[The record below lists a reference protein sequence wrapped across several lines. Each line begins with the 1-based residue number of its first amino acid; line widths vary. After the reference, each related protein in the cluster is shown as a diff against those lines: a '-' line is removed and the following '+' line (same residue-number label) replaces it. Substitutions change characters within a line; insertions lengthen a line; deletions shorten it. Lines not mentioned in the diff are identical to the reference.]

1 MGMEKSRYVDS
12 KKKLIVDMLRELKFK
27 DRTSKYLLNYLTMN
41 DRLLSDVVFVD
52 SCPELSEDK
61 MDSPQKVYVE
71 IKIDELDSF
80 FYKDFLTETNMADL
94 GFNRL
99 RAQITS
105 GPVTIYLRLVVAS
118 ASFSIRFYELMEGV
132 GEDTKEVSHEI
143 TEMVDEV
150 IEVMLNRHHLSSL
163 MDKVNEALDSGDI
176 ESFKKYSN
184 EYNEYILSIDGKV

>member
-27 DRTSKYLLNYLTMN
+27 DRTSKYLLNYLVMN
-41 DRLLSDVVFVD
+41 ERLLSDVVFVD
-52 SCPELSEDK
+52 SCPELSIDK

-71 IKIDELDSF
+71 IKIDELNSF
-80 FYKDFLTETNMADL
+80 FYKDYLSETNAADL

-99 RAQITS
+99 RNQLNS
-105 GPVTIYLRLVVAS
+105 GPVIIYLRLVVES
-118 ASFSIRFYELMEGV
+118 ASFSIRFYELMENV
-132 GEDTKEVSHEI
+132 GEDTKEVSSEI

-163 MDKVNEALDSGDI
+163 MDKVNEALDSGDVD
-176 ESFKKYSN
+176 SFKKYSS
-184 EYNEYILSIDGKV
+184 EYNEYIISIDGKV

>member
-27 DRTSKYLLNYLTMN
+27 DRTSKYLLNYLVMN
-41 DRLLSDVVFVD
+41 ERLLSDVVFVD

-71 IKIDELDSF
+71 IKIDESNSF
-80 FYKDFLTETNMADL
+80 FYKDYLSETNAADI

-99 RAQITS
+99 RNQLNS
-105 GPVTIYLRLVVAS
+105 GPVIIYLRIVVES
-118 ASFSIRFYELMEGV
+118 ASFSIRFYELMETV
-132 GEDTKEVSHEI
+132 GEDTKEVSSEI
-143 TEMVDEV
+143 TEIVDEV

-184 EYNEYILSIDGKV
+184 EYNEYIISIDGKV